1 MHNTLRFTAV
11 IGWVVVICVAFL
23 AGTLVPAAL
32 TQSGTGSQYV
42 TVSYMKVDPAKED
55 AYVRMEREVWKPI
68 HQQSV
73 RDGKMKSWSLYEVRF
88 PGGDNREYGYLT
100 VETYNS
106 IQDVEGS
113 YGDSGSFTSML
124 KKVHPDK
131 SLADLLGQAL
141 DSRRLVRSEVLR
153 LVDQTK

>member
-32 TQSGTGSQYV
+32 TQSGTDSQYV
-42 TVSYMKVDPAKED
+42 TVSYMKVDPAKEN
-55 AYVRMEREVWKPI
+55 AYVQMERKVWKPM
-68 HQQSV
+68 HEQLV
-73 RDGKMKSWSLYEVRF
+73 KDGKMKSWSLYEVRF

-106 IQDVEGS
+106 IQDVDGS
-113 YGDSGSFTSML
+113 YGDAAYFASLL
-124 KKVHPDK
+124 KKVHPK
-131 SLADLLGQAL
+131 KTEYDLMFETLNN
-141 DSRRLVRSEVLR
+141 RTLVRSEVLK

>member
-1 MHNTLRFTAV
+1 MRKTLRFTAV
-11 IGWVVVICVAFL
+11 IVWVVAIGVAFL

-55 AYVRMEREVWKPI
+55 AYVRMERNVWKPI

-113 YGDSGSFTSML
+113 YGDSASFTSTL

-131 SLADLLGQAL
+131 SAVGLLSQAL
-141 DSRRLVRSEVLR
+141 DNRRLVRSEVLR

>member
-1 MHNTLRFTAV
+1 M
-11 IGWVVVICVAFL
+11 VICVAFL

-113 YGDSGSFTSML
+113 YGDSASFTSTL
-124 KKVHPDK
+124 KKAHPDK
-131 SLADLLGQAL
+131 SAPDVFAQAL
-141 DSRRLVRSEVLR
+141 NNRTLVRSEVLK